1 MEVKKIFV
9 YGLLLAALVVL
20 LKFMEYNYLVRS
32 LSQEA
37 YIGLIAF
44 VFTGLGIWTGLRW
57 VNRKLQQS
65 VPVKTSQELQR
76 ELGISQR
83 EMEVLVGMTE
93 GLSNKEIAEKLF
105 LSESTIKTHSSNLFS
120 KLNANRRTKAIHQ
133 ARLVGLITPN
143 S

>member
-57 VNRKLQQS
+57 VNRKQQQS